1 MEIPIIGS
9 AILNLETILGETREL
24 ILLNPSILVSISLI
38 VIVAALFA
46 FFSKLLKQELILAYI
61 IAGIVLGPLVF
72 GLIKDQRLIT
82 GFAEIGITLLLFTA
96 GIEISLKKL
105 RETMNTSLIVGF
117 LQVFFVTLAS
127 FFVLIAFKF
136 SIVEAIWLGIAV
148 SFSST
153 VVITKI
159 LSDKNELNTLHGRFI
174 IGIMLAQD
182 ILAIMALAI
191 LTKNLT
197 WIFVLISFLKITA
210 MILLAI
216 ILSFFLKPII
226 RKASNSTEL
235 LFMISLAFLFLF
247 VLFAYFLNLSI
258 AIGAFIAGVALAN
271 TPYKIEVSTR
281 IKPLRDFFSVLFFV
295 SIGLL
300 LTNLSIGIILPVI
313 AMLFVLIIIE
323 PFVTALFLRIRG
335 YEPKTSLQIGFS
347 FAQLSEFTL
356 VLTLTAL
363 GLGIIS
369 NRAFDI
375 IVLTAVISIA
385 ITPYTMKLAKPLN
398 GTLGYLLSLIKTN
411 AKREKPYFTPGKKTI
426 FLVGSH
432 RMGSIFLKHLEKIKD
447 KVIVLDFNPEIISAL
462 EKKKISCM
470 YGDLDNI
477 NILNRLPLKNIE
489 IVISTVPEK
498 DDGLLLIKYFKKINP
513 DAIIVLTAQRIDE
526 ALELYAR
533 GADYVIMPLI
543 SSAEYFMEKL
553 SNPSKENFKKL
564 KKEQIEHLKNLH
576 HYLY

>member
-9 AILNLETILGETREL
+9 AILNLEAILGETREL
-24 ILLNPSILVSISLI
+24 IILNPSILVSISLI
-38 VIVAALFA
+38 VIMAALFA

-61 IAGIVLGPLVF
+61 VAGIVLGPLLF

-105 RETMNTSLIVGF
+105 KETMNTSILVGF

-136 SIVEAIWLGIAV
+136 SIVEAIWLGIAI

-159 LSDKNELNTLHGRFI
+159 LSDKNELNTIHGRFI

-182 ILAIMALAI
+182 VLAIIALAI

-197 WIFVLISFLKITA
+197 WIFILISFLKLSA
-210 MILLAI
+210 MVLLAI

-226 RKASNSTEL
+226 KKASSSIEL

-271 TPYKIEVSTR
+271 TPYKLEISTR

-300 LTNLSIGIILPVI
+300 LTNISLDIIFPMI
-313 AMLFVLIIIE
+313 ALLFVLIIIE
-323 PFVTALFLRIRG
+323 PFVTALFLRIKG
-335 YEPKTSLQIGFS
+335 YETKTSLQIGFS

-356 VLTLTAL
+356 VLTLAAL
-363 GLGIIS
+363 SLGIIS

-398 GTLGYLLSLIKTN
+398 GTLGYLLSFIKTPL
-411 AKREKPYFTPGKKTI
+411 KKEMPYITPGEKTI
-426 FLVGSH
+426 LIVGSH

-447 KVIVLDFNPEIISAL
+447 NLFVLDFNPEIIRAL
-462 EKKKISCM
+462 EKKKISCT
-470 YGDLDNI
+470 YGDLDNL
-477 NILNRLPLKNIE
+477 NILNRLPLKKIE

-498 DDGLLLIKYFKKINP
+498 DDGILLINYFRKTNP
-513 DAIIVLTAQRIDE
+513 NAIIVLTAQRIDD
-526 ALELYAR
+526 ALELYSK

-553 SNPSKENFKKL
+553 AKPTKEQFKKL
-564 KKEQIEHLKNLH
+564 KKEQIEHLRKLH